1 MLLVIR
7 KPAGRPSR
15 DNERETKVDT
25 TDFEAEI
32 NKAMDHAITKPAP
45 RTVIPRK
52 DETTSLTEQWRM
64 SENIRR
70 ELKERL
76 RKEKQKLLTD
86 HDVAWLALRHTYEQR
101 ISDTI
106 ADMRAE
112 LEAEQRRMVEAYQVR
127 TRELDLLAQR
137 VEDDG

>member
-1 MLLVIR
+1 MDDSFADEISKALDHDLAKIPPRPVSAR
-7 KPAGRPSR
+7 KP
-15 DNERETKVDT
+15 
-25 TDFEAEI
+25 EA
-32 NKAMDHAITKPAP
+32 
-45 RTVIPRK
+45 
-52 DETTSLTEQWRM
+52 TSLTEQWM
-64 SENIRR
+64 LSEKIRR

-86 HDVAWLALRHTYEQR
+86 HDTAWLALRHRYEQR

-112 LEAEQRRMVEAYQVR
+112 LEAEQRRMVEAYQAKS
-127 TRELDLLAQR
+127 RELDLLAQR